1 MASSAIATVAG
12 VSEPHDLAIIGGG
25 PGGYVTA
32 LRAAH
37 AGLRVALIEQAAPGG
52 VCLHTG
58 CIPTKTMAAGVDIL
72 RHARDAG
79 AIGITVN
86 QAANQLAGI
95 HQRRQEVVAQ
105 LAKGVRTLLDK
116 NKVEVMHGR
125 GRLRSAREI
134 EIAGGEPVTLAN
146 PSAIVLATGSR
157 PTDIPAA
164 PRDGTRI
171 LNSDDI
177 LNLEQAPA
185 RLIILGG
192 GYIGCEFASI
202 FARLGSEVTLIELEP
217 RLLPGMDRDLAQVLQ
232 RHFKQAG
239 IVLHLSKRLEQAV
252 AGDGVV
258 VTLDD
263 GTEIQGDQLLVAVGR
278 TPNTGDL
285 GLEQAGVELEGHSIR
300 VNDYMETTAPGIFAI
315 GDVTGKMQLAHVAT
329 AQGRVV
335 VDNLLDP
342 SAGVSMDYAQVPA
355 AVFTHPEIATI
366 GLSTAAAE
374 AQGLPVQ
381 TGRFPFAA
389 IGKALAAGETD
400 GFVKLIAHAET
411 GQLLGGHIIGG
422 HAAELI
428 GQITLAIKLGATAR
442 QLAETIFAHPTL
454 SEAVLEAAEGT
465 FGPATHTVRR

>member
-1 MASSAIATVAG
+1 M
-12 VSEPHDLAIIGGG
+12 SEPHDLAIIGGG

-125 GRLRSAREI
+125 GRLRSASEI
-134 EIAGGEPVTLAN
+134 EIAGGEPVALAN
-146 PSAIVLATGSR
+146 PRAIVLATGSR
-157 PTDIPAA
+157 PTEIPAA
-164 PRDGTRI
+164 PRDGTHI

-177 LNLEQAPA
+177 LNLKQAPA

-202 FARLGSEVTLIELEP
+202 FSQLGSQVTLVEMEDW
-217 RLLPGMDRDLAQVLQ
+217 LLPGMDPDLADLLQ
-232 RHFKQAG
+232 RQFKRQRIG
-239 IVLHLSKRLEQAV
+239 LHLGRRMESA
-252 AGDGVV
+252 ATGDGVTL
-258 VTLDD
+258 TLDN
-263 GTEIQGDQLLVAVGR
+263 GDTLTGDRLLVAVGR
-278 TPNTGDL
+278 VPNTENL
-285 GLEQAGVELEGHSIR
+285 GLEEVGVELAGRAIR
-300 VNDYMETTAPGIFAI
+300 VNERMETTVPGIFAI
-315 GDVTGKMQLAHVAT
+315 GDVTGQMQLAHVAT
-329 AQGRVV
+329 AQGKVV
-335 VDNLLDP
+335 VENLLNP
-342 SAGVSMDYAQVPA
+342 AAGAAMDYTQVPA

-366 GLSTAAAE
+366 GLTPEQAE
-374 AQGLPVQ
+374 AAGIPVQ
-381 TGRFPFAA
+381 IGRFPFAA
-389 IGKALAAGETD
+389 IGKALAEGERD

-411 GQLLGGHIIGG
+411 GKLLGGHIIGG
-422 HAAELI
+422 HAAEMI
-428 GQITLAIKLGATAR
+428 GQITLAVRLGATAQ

-454 SEAVLEAAEGT
+454 SEAVLEAAEDT
-465 FGPATHTVRR
+465 FGQATHAISR